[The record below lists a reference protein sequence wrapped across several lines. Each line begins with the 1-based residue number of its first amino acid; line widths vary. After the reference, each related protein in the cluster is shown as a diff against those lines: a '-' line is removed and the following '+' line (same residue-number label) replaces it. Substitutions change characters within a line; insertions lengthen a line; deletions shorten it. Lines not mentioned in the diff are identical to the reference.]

1 MGWEFLLESE
11 RRNRKPARVFGL
23 QRDIGHGQ
31 NGPGDHFYLGE
42 GTQLGMEVREE
53 RTHAVREY
61 HNLT

>member
-1 MGWEFLLESE
+1 MGCKFLLEAE
-11 RRNRKPARVFGL
+11 RRNGKPARVFGL
-23 QRDIGHGQ
+23 QRGIGHVQ

-42 GTQLGMEVREE
+42 GTQLGMQVREG